1 MAIKQNG
8 VLSTFTPTTSK
19 YTNNTV
25 AAPGTVAAT
34 GWNMYTCP
42 SQTLVSGKLIVSNN
56 TGGALNIDVGIV
68 EQTDVIQFD
77 ALASQPGSP
86 SPDGAFSFPSGT
98 STNFAT

>member
-42 SQTLVSGKLIVSNN
+42 AQTLVSGKLIVSNN
-56 TGGALNIDVGIV
+56 TGGKISAREIV
-68 EQTDVIQFD
+68 LTDPTSGATVTLD
-77 ALASQPGSP
+77 SLSGSGV
-86 SPDGAFSFPSGT
+86 SRGRVYFLS
-98 STNFAT
+98 N